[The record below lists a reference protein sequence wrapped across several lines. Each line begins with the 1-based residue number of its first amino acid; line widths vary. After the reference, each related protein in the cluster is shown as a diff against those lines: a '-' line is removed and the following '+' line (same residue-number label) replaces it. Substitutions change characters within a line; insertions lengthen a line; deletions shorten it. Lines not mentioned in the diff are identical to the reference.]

1 MNQRLPGNSGRELKA
16 SGGFSSPDMDER
28 AEASALKTSVGPKFI
43 ASVVA
48 FLCTENA
55 AINTGQDIHVCGGAV
70 MY

>member
-1 MNQRLPGNSGRELKA
+1 VSQRLSGSSGQELKA
-16 SGGFSSPDMDER
+16 SGGFSFPDMAER

-48 FLCTENA
+48 FLCMENGA
-55 AINTGQDIHVCGGAV
+55 MITGQDIHVCGGAV